1 MSGVR
6 SLASRVKR
14 LQAARAMASPFQRA
28 YGSLDGFEAAA
39 QAGIDAGLYDARDM
53 PVVLHAVRGW
63 HEQDL
68 WATWQ

>member
-6 SLASRVKR
+6 TMLARAKR
-14 LQAARAMASPFQRA
+14 LEAARAMASPFQRA
-28 YGSLDGFEAAA
+28 FDSLEGFEAAA
-39 QAGIDAGLYDARDM
+39 QAGIEAGVYDARDM
-53 PVVLHAVRGW
+53 PVVLHAVHGW